1 MNSETDNPGLL
12 DMRFLQNAALMALAV
27 VFGLQLL
34 RVLFA
39 NLVFYLRESV
49 GASPYVPGVYALL
62 LFLAA
67 FLALPLARLLG
78 VRGSLAA
85 AAGGLGAARL
95 AEQLAPWPAADLAL
109 TTVGVLAFL
118 WFVPVYS
125 TVLRS
130 RYPSGGQA
138 LAMGL
143 LLGIA
148 IDTAVKGAFSTLE
161 PSWQPGF
168 APALLMVFLAGA
180 FAVLTCLVLA
190 DNTPRQETRE
200 GGLGWVSLAALGP
213 VLFLE
218 LLLFQNVGQQ
228 TVLIGWDQPQVFLWI
243 MFGNALG
250 LLAAAAVLSRPVN
263 GGRIA
268 LAGLA
273 GLFVLV
279 VVEEMSGIQAA
290 LAAVFGSVA
299 VAMAVAAGGA
309 ALSRGVGSA
318 RTSGPDPGL
327 RVRGPVVAWGLG
339 ALALL
344 LMTFWYYAN
353 YGLDLPGGAAVIP
366 PIAVAVLIACAV
378 AALSALPRIRSSSTL
393 GLPVVLAGLVLLVV
407 SAGYWMSW
415 SHPEASQRAAF
426 PVRVMSYNIHQG
438 FDQDGYLAIRDLVN
452 VIEAEE
458 PGIVA
463 LQEVSRGWVINGAF
477 DMLLWLSRKL
487 DMPYVWAPAADSV
500 WGNAILSK
508 YPIVESSV
516 HPMPNNSGIPMDRS
530 YATAVI
536 SLDDSTR
543 LMVLATHL
551 HHVEEDG
558 HLRTPQVRA
567 LLDAWGGRER
577 TVLMGD
583 LNGQPLDTEIVLLE
597 EAGLVDVFAASPEYD
612 GAGYTFPA
620 RDPRRRI
627 DYIWV
632 SPDLRPTD
640 FSLSGGSASDHL
652 AVAVT
657 LDE

>member
-1 MNSETDNPGLL
+1 MNSETDNPKLL
-12 DMRFLQNAALMALAV
+12 DRRFIQDTALMALAV

-34 RVLFA
+34 RVLFP

-49 GASPYVPGVYALL
+49 GASPVVPGVYALV

-95 AEQLAPWPAADLAL
+95 VEQFTPWPVADLAL
-109 TTVGVLAFL
+109 TTVGVLTFL
-118 WFVPVYS
+118 WFVPIFS
-125 TVLRS
+125 TVLRD

-148 IDTAVKGAFSTLE
+148 VDTAIKGAFSTLE
-161 PSWQPGF
+161 PSWQPGL
-168 APALLMVFLAGA
+168 APALLTVFLAGS
-180 FAVLTCLVLA
+180 FAVLASRVLA
-190 DNTPRQETRE
+190 DYAPGPDARN
-200 GGLGWVSLAALGP
+200 GGIGWWPLAAIGP
-213 VLFLE
+213 VLFLQ
-218 LLLFQNVGQQ
+218 LLLTQNIGQQ

-250 LLAAAAVLSRPVN
+250 LLAAAAVLAQPAH

-273 GLFVLV
+273 GLFALV
-279 VVEEMSGIQAA
+279 VVGEMSGIPAA
-290 LAAVFGSVA
+290 LAAAFGSVA
-299 VAMAVAAGGA
+299 VAMAVAVVGA
-309 ALSRGVGSA
+309 ALSGNA
-318 RTSGPDPGL
+318 RRSGPDPGSRL
-327 RVRGPVVAWGLG
+327 GGPVVSWGLG
-339 ALALL
+339 AVALL
-344 LMTFWYYAN
+344 LLVFLYYAN
-353 YGLDLPGGAAVIP
+353 YGLDIPGGAAAVP
-366 PIAVAVLIACAV
+366 PIAVAALIAGTI
-378 AALSALPRIRSSSTL
+378 AALPALPKARSSSTP
-393 GLPVVLAGLVLLVV
+393 GLPVVLAGLALLLVP
-407 SAGYWMSW
+407 AGYWLSW
-415 SHPEASQRAAF
+415 SDAEASQRAAF

-543 LMVLATHL
+543 LTVLATHL
-551 HHVEEDG
+551 HHVEEEG

-583 LNGQPLDTEIVLLE
+583 LNGQPSDTEIVLLE